1 MIGRL
6 GWATDRRD
14 VFVSVTA
21 QLPLAYHRAAS
32 DSLTF
37 TAETWA
43 NIHEV
48 ISLRGRGEI
57 LLGWWHLHPNWCR
70 DCPPERCRRCRLS
83 TPFFSGADV
92 QVHHACFSRAY
103 QVALLVT
110 ERPEETVVTL
120 FAWQR
125 GLIAEQPFYVV
136 AEDDGRIGG
145 RLRPLRGAGSRSRNT
160 EAMA

>member
-1 MIGRL
+1 M
-6 GWATDRRD
+6 
-14 VFVSVTA
+14 
-21 QLPLAYHRAAS
+21 
-32 DSLTF
+32 
-37 TAETWA
+37 
-43 NIHEV
+43 
-48 ISLRGRGEI
+48 
-57 LLGWWHLHPNWCR
+57 
-70 DCPPERCRRCRLS
+70 
-83 TPFFSGADV
+83 
-92 QVHHACFSRAY
+92 HHACFSRAY